1 MIEISLNKI
10 NKNYGFKNILNDV
23 SFEIKTND
31 TIGLI
36 GENGCG
42 KSTILK
48 LINKEENP
56 TEGTISIK
64 KGSTIGYL
72 PQIPIVE
79 NDNKTVK
86 EYLYE
91 NLQNIID
98 IGNKIKKHE
107 EQMSNCSQKELQKII
122 QKYCNLQE
130 KYNDLGGYEIDSKID
145 KIVAGFKINKLL
157 NKTIKNLSGGEKRIV
172 YLAQLM
178 INNPNILLLDEP
190 TNHLDIETLE
200 WFENYLK
207 KYDGTILIVSH
218 DRYFLD
224 KVTTKTILIEN
235 GNNYIFNGNYSYYL
249 KENELRIE
257 KEFKDYKDQQKMIIA
272 MKNKIKKLE
281 EFGRLAFPQGEKFF
295 KRAQS
300 IRKRLEKVEVLNKPI
315 IKKEIPLNF
324 DFDTRS
330 GKKVLSIKDYN
341 LSIDNKILINNINFE
356 INYKDK
362 VCIIGSNGCGK
373 SALIKQII
381 NKDNNIDIGNNVN
394 IGYIP
399 QEILFSD
406 NITILDYCKKFYIG
420 DESHLRSALNKF
432 YFHGPNVFK
441 KVNNLSGGEKV
452 RLKLFE
458 LIQNNNNFLIL
469 DEPTNHIDIYT
480 KEILEEAL
488 NDYNGT
494 VLFISHDRYF
504 INKLANKTL
513 YINNNKLTEYI
524 GNYDYLITHRKSD

>member
-1 MIEISLNKI
+1 MIEININKI
-10 NKNYGFKNILNDV
+10 KKNYGFKNILDDI
-23 SFEIKTND
+23 SFEVKTNEV
-31 TIGLI
+31 ISLI

-56 TEGTISIK
+56 NEGTISIR
-64 KGSTIGYL
+64 KGATIGYL
-72 PQIPIVE
+72 PQIPNIE
-79 NDNKTVK
+79 NENKSVK

-91 NLQNIID
+91 TVQYIID
-98 IGNKIKKHE
+98 IGNKIKNYE
-107 EQMSNCSQKELQKII
+107 NQMSNCSNKELEKII

-130 KYNDLGGYEIDSKID
+130 KYNDLGGYEIDTKIN
-145 KIVAGFKINKLL
+145 KIVTGFKIEKLL
-157 NKTIKNLSGGEKRIV
+157 NNTLKNLSGGEKRIV
-172 YLAQLM
+172 YLARIM
-178 INNPNILLLDEP
+178 INNPSILLLDEP
-190 TNHLDIETLE
+190 TNHLDIDTLE

-207 KYDGTILIVSH
+207 NYNGTILIVSH

-224 KVTTKTILIEN
+224 KVSTKTILIEN

-257 KEFKDYKDQQKMIIA
+257 KEFKDYKEQQKMISA

-295 KRAQS
+295 RRAQS
-300 IRKRLEKVEVLNKPI
+300 IRKRLEKIEILNKPI
-315 IKKEIPLNF
+315 EKKEIPLNF
-324 DFDTRS
+324 DFNTRS
-330 GKKVLSIKDYN
+330 GKKVLSINNYN
-341 LSIDNKILINNINFE
+341 LYINNKLLIEDINIE
-356 INYKDK
+356 ITYKDK
-362 VCIIGSNGCGK
+362 ICIVGANGCGK
-373 SALIKQII
+373 STLIKAIL
-381 NKDNNIDIGNNVN
+381 NKDNNIDIGSNVN

-399 QEILFSD
+399 QEIVFSD
-406 NITILDYCKKFYIG
+406 NITILDYCKRFYIG
-420 DESHLRSALNKF
+420 DEPHLRSSLNKF
-432 YFHGPNVFK
+432 YFYGPNVFK

-480 KEILEEAL
+480 KEILEDAL
-488 NDYNGT
+488 NDFNGT
-494 VLFISHDRYF
+494 ILFISHDRFF

-513 YINNNKLTEYI
+513 YINNNKITEYI
-524 GNYDYLITHRKSD
+524 GNYDYLIKHKND